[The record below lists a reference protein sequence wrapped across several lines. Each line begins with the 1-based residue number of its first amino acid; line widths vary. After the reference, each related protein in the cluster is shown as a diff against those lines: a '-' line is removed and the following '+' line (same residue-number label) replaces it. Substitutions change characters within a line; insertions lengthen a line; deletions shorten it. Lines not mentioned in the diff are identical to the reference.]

1 MHMKESWV
9 ADLGRDRGYLMQHQG
24 CERQSRHFVDENVAE
39 GDVLPVPHLFPYSVF
54 CCIG

>member
-24 CERQSRHFVDENVAE
+24 CERQSRHFVDESVAE